1 MRPTSASVGAR
12 RLGVS
17 LWLCVVIQFVAPA
30 PALAWFGW
38 LDKWSG
44 PGEFKG
50 WLYEAR
56 LVCFGDQS
64 GVRQIQDAYLRA
76 QQSTRRVSR
85 LGRDLTPEESR
96 AILSNWEEVLL
107 LLEAAQ
113 LRWHASE
120 IDRRSV
126 QTALQRWATLV
137 STKVADVTSLTSLT
151 DELDKEIEPPLN
163 RLAGQVIAQGATG
176 ILWSVC
182 SDQKERRLS
191 IELNI
196 HDWRGVDN
204 DNNRAFSNGNTIRLI
219 TVMPSITWNVI
230 GNRKADV
237 LDVGM
242 GGGFYAFSSKGFD
255 TVRGFII
262 QPVRIDL
269 HAPTAWAGY
278 EWSDARRWL
287 SLLTFRWGLVSVPS
301 GFAAD
306 AFADASRAER
316 IPAEFVQSVAVFGNL
331 NSLLSNPRKK

>member
-1 MRPTSASVGAR
+1 MKPTPASVRVR

-17 LWLCVVIQFVAPA
+17 LWLCFLIQAVAPA
-30 PALAWFGW
+30 PALAWWGW

-64 GVRQIQDAYLRA
+64 GVRQIEAAYLRA
-76 QQSTRRVSR
+76 QQSTRLV
-85 LGRDLTPEESR
+85 LTPGRKVTKEESGR
-96 AILSNWEEVLL
+96 VFSNWHEALL

-113 LRWHASE
+113 LRWHASAS
-120 IDRRSV
+120 DRALV
-126 QTALQRWATLV
+126 QNALKQWV
-137 STKVADVTSLTSLT
+137 SASEPERISPAAFDKLDVAIA
-151 DELDKEIEPPLN
+151 EPLN

-176 ILWSVC
+176 IFWSVC
-182 SDQKERRLS
+182 SEAKERRFS

-196 HDWRGVDN
+196 HDWRGLDN

-237 LDVGM
+237 LDVGI

-255 TVRGFII
+255 TVRGFIV
-262 QPVRIDL
+262 QQR
-269 HAPTAWAGY
+269 
-278 EWSDARRWL
+278 E
-287 SLLTFRWGLVSVPS
+287 LT
-301 GFAAD
+301 
-306 AFADASRAER
+306 AER
-316 IPAEFVQSVAVFGNL
+316 D
-331 NSLLSNPRKK
+331 